1 MLPSLPLTPVTSPVA
16 SLLSSIDVLTPK
28 LCVESSPCTGFVSA
42 PWERRFLSP
51 GSLIWGVG
59 AAGGHKH
66 TVVVALAKR
75 VTVECPPRGSQSRK
89 DASRHRGPLKG
100 REGWGCLCKMNLT
113 RGREGRRVGSR
124 GHSIPGGG
132 NSISKSTEAEQSGNC
147 SGHAYPVIDP
157 QCMKYRNRKYAFKN
171 LHRNLTEQFFFCSN

>member
-1 MLPSLPLTPVTSPVA
+1 MHR
-16 SLLSSIDVLTPK
+16 
-28 LCVESSPCTGFVSA
+28 LCVSTVGKKVLEPRKFDMG
-42 PWERRFLSP
+42 
-51 GSLIWGVG
+51 GGG

-100 REGWGCLCKMNLT
+100 REGWGWLCKMSLT

-132 NSISKSTEAEQSGNC
+132 NSISKSTEAGWSLSHRLIVVVGRL
-147 SGHAYPVIDP
+147 YP
-157 QCMKYRNRKYAFKN
+157 
-171 LHRNLTEQFFFCSN
+171 LSN